1 MCSSQPNR
9 FCGLELRTQQFRTA
23 DEKKNITAKH
33 DHQRIAE
40 PTRLPKAQRPAGA
53 TTSAI
58 LSRERRA
65 EAQSAASR
73 FGASPEAR
81 R

>member
-1 MCSSQPNR
+1 M
-9 FCGLELRTQQFRTA
+9 GLFTA
-23 DEKKNITAKH
+23 AAHADHCHGAKL